1 MSGFSAEW
9 LALREPVDLAAR
21 NRDVEA
27 AFVEQL
33 PDRAPKLL
41 DLASGAGSTVAALR
55 DRIPVS
61 ASWQLTD
68 YDQALLDVAA
78 RRWQD
83 KEGGELSYRRIDLAA
98 SLEDLPFRDVD
109 AITTSAF
116 LDLVSEAFLSRLVDC
131 IVGARKP
138 FLASLSYDGRMEFA
152 PTDETDDAIQ
162 NALNVD
168 QLTDKGFGPALGPQ
182 AAARAAE
189 MFRDCGYQVVQGTS
203 DWRAGS
209 KERDFLETFLEGLV
223 GIGQKNHLR
232 SDKLAEWHHRRQQN
246 AQAGALK
253 ALIGHIDF
261 AALPA
266 NG

>member
-83 KEGGELSYRRIDLAA
+83 KVGGELSYRRIDLAA

-131 IVGARKP
+131 ITQVGKP
-138 FLASLSYDGRMEFA
+138 FLASLTYDGRVAFHPIAGLDQAMH
-152 PTDETDDAIQ
+152 DV
-162 NALNVD
+162 LNRD
-168 QLTDKGFGPALGPQ
+168 QKTDKGFGRALGPD
-182 AAARAAE
+182 AAQRAVELFMAK
-189 MFRDCGYQVVQGTS
+189 GYRVEQGKS
-203 DWRAGS
+203 DW
-209 KERDFLETFLEGLV
+209 
-223 GIGQKNHLR
+223 
-232 SDKLAEWHHRRQQN
+232 
-246 AQAGALK
+246 QAGPVEQAFLDEFLDGWVGVGLK
-253 ALIGHIDF
+253 NGLAQEDLEEWRQKRADDILSGDFKVTIGHIDF
-261 AALPA
+261 AAFPR
-266 NG
+266 